1 MAAIEPSH
9 LVVQGKQ
16 ARVWRGGRGDAL
28 LLLHA
33 GGGEARA
40 CWSRVWEN
48 LADDFEVIAPDWP
61 GFGESEPMPRTTYD
75 DLARWVEDL
84 RIALKLKR
92 IAIAGNSFGGTTARL
107 YGAAYPA
114 RSSRLI
120 LINGGGYLHPASGRL
135 PAGASLT
142 PKPGMTPDEFFREML
157 ILMFHDQSLLTPE
170 MIAEQ
175 SAGSTRIFAILGQA
189 IMGPAPSAITPRA
202 PTLVLWGE
210 GDRYVPPSSGE
221 QVAAELPNAEF
232 RLIAN
237 AGHMPQIERP
247 DAVIDAMHEFLT
259 R

>member
-1 MAAIEPSH
+1 MAAMEPSS
-9 LVVQGKQ
+9 LLVQGRRV
-16 ARVWRGGRGDAL
+16 RVWRGGRGPAL

-33 GGGEARA
+33 GGGEARV
-40 CWSRVWEN
+40 CWNRVWEN

-84 RIALKLKR
+84 RISLKLAR
-92 IAIAGNSFGGTTARL
+92 IAIVGNSFGGTTARF

-114 RSSRLI
+114 RTSRLV

-135 PAGASLT
+135 PASATLT
-142 PKPGMTPDEFFREML
+142 PKPGMMPDQFFREML
-157 ILMFHDQSLLTPE
+157 KLMFHDQRLLTAE
-170 MIAEQ
+170 MIEEQ
-175 SAGSTRIFAILGQA
+175 SAGCTTIFSILGQA
-189 IMGPAPSAITPRA
+189 IMGPAPSSITPRA

-210 GDRYVPPSSGE
+210 GDRYVPPSNGE
-221 QVAAELPNAEF
+221 EVASELPNAEF
-232 RLIAN
+232 RLVAK

-247 DAVIDAMHEFLT
+247 DDVIEALREFLL